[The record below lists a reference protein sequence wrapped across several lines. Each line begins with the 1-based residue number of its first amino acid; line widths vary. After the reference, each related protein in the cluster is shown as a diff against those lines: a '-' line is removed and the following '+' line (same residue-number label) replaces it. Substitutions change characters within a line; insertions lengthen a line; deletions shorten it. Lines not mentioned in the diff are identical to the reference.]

1 MPESRRLAVA
11 DDADVSDFSVFGYGS
26 LVYNPIIGHSL
37 RKVASIYGHNQ
48 RFYLRT
54 KIGRGS
60 PGCPGLLLLF
70 DRGDFAKVLLFD
82 WTRKMQLPSWI
93 HCSAER

>member
-11 DDADVSDFSVFGYGS
+11 NDADVSDFSVFGYGS

-60 PGCPGLLLLF
+60 PGCPGMLLLF
-70 DRGDFAKVLLFD
+70 DRGDLIKVLLFD
-82 WTRKMQLPSWI
+82 WTRKTRLPSWI
-93 HCSAER
+93 HCGAER